1 MRPQKLIISA
11 FGSYAGRQEIDFSR
25 LGQGGLYL
33 ICGDTG
39 AGKTTIFD
47 AIAFALYGEAS
58 GDGLR
63 PARHLR
69 SLYAASATPTFV
81 ELTFSHHDQVY
92 TIRRSPAY
100 LRPKQRGTGYVEE
113 KPTQELT
120 LPDGSILADRS
131 VNTVL
136 STLLGLTR
144 EQFKQVTMIAQ
155 GEFRELLRADTEK
168 RVALFRE
175 LFATANFSR
184 LQEKLAAD
192 AGEQKRVCDEF
203 RRTIREALRTVS
215 FPCAENDKALLA
227 ALQADELTAAQAD
240 QLLDNYIARDSATD
254 SDFKASQAALL
265 DKTAQLTRMKEQAVS
280 RANAAAM
287 LSQAEGELASSRQQL
302 LQAESVLCDARSH
315 EPEAA
320 QLTAAAAALESKLS
334 DYDRLAAL
342 THQRREAEDELLRCS
357 QDMLLLQQKLHD
369 SSAQLEASKT
379 EASALTNCV
388 IHAQEHKRSAEVA
401 AEGLQALEHLRELHH
416 DRIEHQ
422 RKATFCMTRWQE
434 AIAAQTQ
441 AQNRYQHAQSL
452 WFAQQAGRLAQEQL
466 QPGLPCPVCGSTEHP
481 VPAKLTSTALTQDDF
496 DAAERQ
502 RDTAATRE
510 ADAHRAYDVA
520 QATAKQAEAAYL
532 SGYEAVFGII
542 DQDPMASAFPMRQS
556 QLKEQQASALSAYHQ
571 AVAGAARYQ
580 QLMDSIPR
588 KESAIAEL
596 SARLADLTAVQAGL
610 SATITG
616 VKKQITALAQQ
627 LQYPDRD
634 SAKDALGKLKQ
645 QSGAILARIQQADQ
659 QHRSLLD
666 RLHALS
672 GTIDAYKKQLA
683 QTPLCH
689 LSDIE
694 QQLVQA
700 TSSRLALE
708 AQQRAL
714 YLRLEQNRRAQEIIR
729 KARERLLRE
738 DARLSWLQELSA
750 TANGRIEGRE
760 KVKLETYVQMAY
772 FEQILMH
779 ANRRMKAMSRGQY
792 ELIRMQEAD
801 NKRSQSGLELGVR
814 DYVNG
819 TARSA
824 RSLSGGEAFLASLS
838 LALGMSDEIQAQE
851 GGVELDVLFVDEGF
865 GSLDDELLRLAVGT
879 LQSLSENCRLVG
891 VISHVQELR
900 DRIDRK
906 IIVRKGPDGSSHAE
920 VCM

>member
-11 FGSYAGRQEIDFSR
+11 FGSYAGRQVIDFSR
-25 LGQGGLYL
+25 LGEGGLYL

-69 SLYAASATPTFV
+69 SLYASSATPTFV

-100 LRPKQRGTGYVEE
+100 LRLKQRGTGYVEE

-192 AGEQKRVCDEF
+192 ASEQKRICDDY
-203 RRTIREALRTVS
+203 RRTIREALRTIS
-215 FPCAENDKALLA
+215 FPCDDNDKAMLT

-240 QLLDNYIARDSATD
+240 QLLDDYIAQDSAMD

-265 DKTAQLTRMKEQAVS
+265 DRTAQLTRMKEQAIS
-280 RANAAAM
+280 RAKAAAM
-287 LSQAEGELASSRQQL
+287 LTQVGDELASSRQQL
-302 LQAESVLCDARSH
+302 LQAENVLRDARSH

-320 QLTAAAAALESKLS
+320 QLAAAAAALESKLS
-334 DYDRLAAL
+334 DYDQLAAL
-342 THQRREAEDELLRCS
+342 THQCRKAEDELLRCS
-357 QDMLLLQQKLHD
+357 ADMLLLQQKLHD
-369 SSAQLEASKT
+369 SASQLEASKA
-379 EASALTNCV
+379 EASELTNCAMR
-388 IHAQEHKRSAEVA
+388 AQECKRSAEVA
-401 AEGLQALEHLRELHH
+401 AEGLQTLEHLRELHH
-416 DRIEHQ
+416 ASMEQQ

-434 AIAAQTQ
+434 AISAQTL
-441 AQNRYQHAQSL
+441 AQNQYQQAQSL

-466 QPGLPCPVCGSTEHP
+466 HPGLPCPVCGSTEHP
-481 VPAKLTSTALTQDDF
+481 VPAKLTAAALTQADF
-496 DAAERQ
+496 EAAEHQ
-502 RDTAATRE
+502 RDTAAIRE
-510 ADAHRAYDVA
+510 ADTHRAYDVA

-532 SGYEAVFGII
+532 ASCEAIFGII
-542 DQDPMASAFPMRQS
+542 DQDPMASAFPKRQS
-556 QLKEQQASALSAYHQ
+556 QLKEQQAAALSAYHQ
-571 AVAGAARYQ
+571 AVAGTARYQ

-588 KESAIAEL
+588 KESAIVDL
-596 SARLADLTAVQAGL
+596 SARIADLTAVQAGL

-645 QSGAILARIQQADQ
+645 KSTAILALIQQADQ

-666 RLHALS
+666 RVHALS
-672 GTIDAYKKQLA
+672 GTIDAYKKQLSQMPA
-683 QTPLCH
+683 CD

-694 QQLVQA
+694 QQLKQA
-700 TSSRLALE
+700 ASSRLALD

-714 YLRLEQNRRAQEIIR
+714 YLRLEQNRRAQESIR
-729 KARERLLRE
+729 KAREHLLKE

-772 FEQILMH
+772 FEQILMY

-814 DYVNG
+814 DFVNG
-819 TARSA
+819 TERSA

-865 GSLDDELLRLAVGT
+865 GSLDDELLRLAVRT
-879 LQSLSENCRLVG
+879 LQSLSENRRLVG

-920 VCM
+920 ICM